1 MLVKTD
7 FRQILIVNGICSLTE
22 EMKVGDLF
30 LTLDH
35 LNLNGSSPQMG
46 PNEDSWGK
54 WFYDCSNIYY
64 TPYSSKF
71 KQIYDTTG
79 GRPIH

>member
-54 WFYDCSNIYY
+54 
-64 TPYSSKF
+64 
-71 KQIYDTTG
+71 
-79 GRPIH
+79 